1 MASSSL
7 ALVDVLAEIP
17 DFRQSQGKRYS
28 LTAVLSLAVAAI
40 LCGYKSYSAIAEWGR
55 HYGLPWIAALGFT
68 SDKTPC
74 AATLHTILSA
84 LDKEALEARLAQWA
98 QDLLHASSPLPEQ
111 QGESSSE
118 EALAVDGKTLRGSK
132 KQGALAAHLLSALSQ
147 RLGLTLF
154 QHPVSDHTNEIGAIL
169 EMLKGLFLQGK
180 ILTFDALLTQRKVAQ
195 HLVDE
200 GAAYVMMVKE
210 NQPELHAIIEGAI
223 EGIPFY
229 GQAAEVTET
238 LDSGHGRI
246 EERSLVATSVLAGQQ
261 EIWPGIE
268 QVFCIERR
276 RTIKKSGQQSEEVV
290 YGVTSLS
297 REQADAATLL
307 KLVRG
312 HWQIEN
318 QSHWVR
324 DVTFGEDHSQVRVGS
339 LPQAMAALR
348 NVAIGLM
355 RVAGESNIAK
365 ACRKFAAQPWQA
377 LALIGIY
384 PRTE

>member
-55 HYGLPWIAALGFT
+55 HYGRPWIEALGFA
-68 SDKTPC
+68 SENTPC
-74 AATLHTILSA
+74 AATLHTILSG
-84 LDKEALEARLAQWA
+84 LDKEAFEVRLAQWA
-98 QDLLHASSPLPEQ
+98 QDVLQASSPLADSQEEPPS
-111 QGESSSE
+111 G

-132 KQGALAAHLLSALSQ
+132 KQGAPAAHLLSALSQ

-154 QHPVSDHTNEIGAIL
+154 QHPVSDHSNEIGAIL
-169 EMLKGLFLQGK
+169 EMLEGLFLQGK

-195 HLVDE
+195 HLVLE
-200 GAAYVMMVKE
+200 GAHYVMVVKE
-210 NQPELHAIIEGAI
+210 NQPELHSVIEGAI

-229 GQAAEVTET
+229 GEAAEVSET
-238 LDSGHGRI
+238 LDSDHGRI
-246 EERSLVATSVLAGQQ
+246 EERRLVATSVLAGQQ

-276 RTIKKSGQQSEEVV
+276 RTIKKSGKQSEEVV

-297 REQADAATLL
+297 REQADAAALL
-307 KLVRG
+307 KLVRD
-312 HWQIEN
+312 HWRIEN

-355 RVAGESNIAK
+355 RVAGESSIAK

>member
-55 HYGLPWIAALGFT
+55 FYGLPWIEALGFT
-68 SDKTPC
+68 TDKTPC
-74 AATLHTILSA
+74 AATLHTILSG
-84 LDKEALEARLAQWA
+84 LDKEAFEARLAQWA
-98 QDLLHASSPLPEQ
+98 QDLLQASSPLPEQ
-111 QGESSSE
+111 QGEPPKR

-132 KQGALAAHLLSALSQ
+132 KQGALTAHLLSALSQ

-154 QHPVSDHTNEIGAIL
+154 QHPVSHHTNEIGAIL

-195 HLVDE
+195 QLVLED
-200 GAAYVMMVKE
+200 AHYVMVVKE
-210 NQPELHAIIEGAI
+210 NQPELHSIIEGAI

-229 GQAAEVTET
+229 SEAAEFAQT

-276 RTIKKSGQQSEEVV
+276 RTLKKSGKQSDEVV

-297 REQADAATLL
+297 RQQADASALL
-307 KLVRG
+307 KLVRD
-312 HWQIEN
+312 HWRIEN

-348 NVAIGLM
+348 NVAVGLM
-355 RVAGESNIAK
+355 RVAGESSIAK
-365 ACRKFAAQPWQA
+365 GCRKFAAQPWQA